1 MSHRPPAN
9 QLTQLRLTEDSINVV
24 VFSDTVTVT
33 VVLSPELAVA
43 AAGTIVAVGAVLS
56 TTMLYVAELDDSN
69 AFAVARAVIA

>member
-1 MSHRPPAN
+1 
-9 QLTQLRLTEDSINVV
+9 V

-33 VVLSPELAVA
+33 VVLSPELAGA

-56 TTMLYVAELDDSN
+56 TTMLYVAELDDSS

>member
-1 MSHRPPAN
+1 
-9 QLTQLRLTEDSINVV
+9 V

-56 TTMLYVAELDDSN
+56 TTMLYVAELDDAN